1 MPGMNGYDLCQKI
14 RETHKKEDLAIIG
27 ISSEGNSEM
36 AARFIKSGANDFIVK
51 QSFIIEEFYCRVTQ
65 CIENINLIQMTKE
78 TAIKD
83 FLTNLYNRRYFF
95 DQGKQSF
102 ITSLSKRHPMACA
115 MLDIDHFKQ
124 VNDTHGHDMGDKVLQ
139 YLSTILLDFVDT
151 WAEGMVARLGGEEFC
166 ILVQLKDKNANIE
179 AAVLKG
185 FNNLRE
191 KIQAGEIQLNA
202 KKPLLKI
209 TMITPLDVAVYSN

>member
-1 MPGMNGYDLCQKI
+1 
-14 RETHKKEDLAIIG
+14 
-27 ISSEGNSEM
+27 
-36 AARFIKSGANDFIVK
+36 
-51 QSFIIEEFYCRVTQ
+51 
-65 CIENINLIQMTKE
+65 
-78 TAIKD
+78 
-83 FLTNLYNRRYFF
+83 
-95 DQGKQSF
+95 
-102 ITSLSKRHPMACA
+102 MACA

-185 FNNLRE
+185 FNDLRK